1 MPQKRDATMKA
12 APRQETWSYRLFG
25 PTTLHLQHDFYLWI
39 SLSLLPL
46 ATLKSLYRDALLEGD
61 ALLLLFIS
69 LWLSRHFLVRWLVSN
84 DTSTAKNPTLLGI
97 WMHWMTSYVTAGQ
110 YMDRPDP
117 QVVSKNVGIP
127 SDEPICLLPSLSYT
141 LHYLYVRI
149 LYPIWNLKEKF
160 APNEQAQTRAQ
171 SFSTRRSRSSTGN
184 TTPSWR
190 NSTYFKWIVWWRD
203 HGPSLQMLF
212 ASMMGSIMVLDLIYT
227 VYPPARSTNDI
238 ENHVPRGIYYQTLEA
253 PSSRLRLL
261 LFLARTPVL
270 LTIFWYGRVAL
281 PIPDLVA
288 GANVLKSVR
297 AEALLHGQSTN
308 ASGVS
313 MTRM

>member
-1 MPQKRDATMKA
+1 MMA

-46 ATLKSLYRDALLEGD
+46 ATLKSLYRDALLNGD
-61 ALLLLFIS
+61 ALLVLFIS
-69 LWLSRHFLVRWLVSN
+69 LWLSRHFLVRWLIGN

-117 QVVSKNVGIP
+117 QVVSKHLGIP
-127 SDEPICLLPSLSYT
+127 SDEPFSLMPSLSYT
-141 LHYLYVRI
+141 LHYLRVCM
-149 LYPIWNLKEKF
+149 LYPLWNLKEKL
-160 APNEQAQTRAQ
+160 APNEQPPTTAQ
-171 SFSTRRSRSSTGN
+171 SFSTRRRAST
-184 TTPSWR
+184 TTTAHTSWR
-190 NSTYFKWIVWWRD
+190 TSTYFKWIMWWRD
-203 HGPSLQMLF
+203 HGPSIQMILSILMS
-212 ASMMGSIMVLDLIYT
+212 AIMMWDLLEI
-227 VYPPARSTNDI
+227 VISKMPHG
-238 ENHVPRGIYYQTLEA
+238 EFFETLVA
-253 PSSRLRLL
+253 PSRFRLL
-261 LFLARTPVL
+261 LFLARIPVL
-270 LTIFWYGRVAL
+270 LTVLWYGRVIL

-297 AEALLHGQSTN
+297 AEALLHGPSSTN

-313 MTRM
+313 I